1 MNKTEETLKIGL
13 ITHLFPSE
21 RDQHRGKF
29 MYDQYRAIRAIPD
42 MKLRLMVPTPRAV
55 PGTQRWKTNQ
65 SPLYQVAPTDERVV
79 YTSLPNRKKPLFI
92 QKNISKVLLQK
103 LSLEKPDILH
113 IHWLYPDG
121 LAIPALKEGGYP
133 VLLTIH
139 GSDWYKSMLF
149 PELKPLLINALQ
161 KVDRI
166 LCSGPQ
172 LKADILQELPELEDK
187 IEVIYNFIDTQ
198 IYTVPSAFESLR
210 AMEQLDWKDQQAHAL
225 CVANIRH
232 EKGID
237 VLVDALSQ
245 LQNNP
250 EYQEL
255 NHGQP
260 LLVHVIG
267 MQEKGEYLDSI
278 QERLENQPELPIILH
293 EPVSPDQLKTYYQA
307 ADFFILPSRSEG
319 FNVSLLEASSCG
331 LPIVATKV
339 GGNDLVVRSHH
350 SGKLVQ
356 AGNPEALGE
365 AILSIHSRLD
375 SFNPESIRKRI
386 VTEYDLSVLT
396 EKLRSLYSRLYSEF
410 RKTKN

>member
-1 MNKTEETLKIGL
+1 MNKTEEKLKIGL

-92 QKNISKVLLQK
+92 QKNISKALLQK
-103 LSLEKPDILH
+103 LALEKPDILH

-121 LAIPALKEGGYP
+121 LAIPALKKAGYP
-133 VLLTIH
+133 ILLTIH

-161 KVDRI
+161 RVDRI

-237 VLVDALSQ
+237 ILVDALSQ
-245 LQNNP
+245 LQKSPNF
-250 EYQEL
+250 QEL
-255 NHGQP
+255 NQGQP

-267 MQEKGEYLDSI
+267 IQEKGEYLDSI

-350 SGKLVQ
+350 SGELVE
-356 AGNPEALGE
+356 AGNPDALGK

-375 SFNPESIRKRI
+375 SFKPESIRKRI

-410 RKTKN
+410 RKAKN

>member
-1 MNKTEETLKIGL
+1 
-13 ITHLFPSE
+13 
-21 RDQHRGKF
+21 
-29 MYDQYRAIRAIPD
+29 
-42 MKLRLMVPTPRAV
+42 
-55 PGTQRWKTNQ
+55 
-65 SPLYQVAPTDERVV
+65 
-79 YTSLPNRKKPLFI
+79 
-92 QKNISKVLLQK
+92 
-103 LSLEKPDILH
+103 
-113 IHWLYPDG
+113 
-121 LAIPALKEGGYP
+121 
-133 VLLTIH
+133 
-139 GSDWYKSMLF
+139 
-149 PELKPLLINALQ
+149 
-161 KVDRI
+161 
-166 LCSGPQ
+166 
-172 LKADILQELPELEDK
+172 
-187 IEVIYNFIDTQ
+187 
-198 IYTVPSAFESLR
+198 
-210 AMEQLDWKDQQAHAL
+210 MEQLDWKDQQAHAL

>member
-1 MNKTEETLKIGL
+1 
-13 ITHLFPSE
+13 
-21 RDQHRGKF
+21 
-29 MYDQYRAIRAIPD
+29 
-42 MKLRLMVPTPRAV
+42 
-55 PGTQRWKTNQ
+55 
-65 SPLYQVAPTDERVV
+65 VAPTDERVF

-92 QKNISKVLLQK
+92 QKNISKALLQK
-103 LSLEKPDILH
+103 LALEKPDILH

-121 LAIPALKEGGYP
+121 LAIPALKEAGYP
-133 VLLTIH
+133 ILLTIH

-198 IYTVPSAFESLR
+198 IYTVPSSFESLR

-237 VLVDALSQ
+237 ILVDALSQ
-245 LQNNP
+245 LQKNP
-250 EYQEL
+250 NFQEL
-255 NHGQP
+255 NQGQP

-278 QERLENQPELPIILH
+278 KERLENQPELPIILH

-319 FNVSLLEASSCG
+319 FNVSLIEASSCG

-350 SGKLVQ
+350 SGKLVE
-356 AGNPEALGE
+356 AGNPDALSK

-375 SFNPESIRKRI
+375 SFKPESIRKRI

-410 RKTKN
+410 RKAKD

>member
-1 MNKTEETLKIGL
+1 MNKTEEKLKIGL

-55 PGTQRWKTNQ
+55 PGTQRWKMNQ

-92 QKNISKVLLQK
+92 QKNISKALLQK
-103 LSLEKPDILH
+103 LALEKPDILH

-121 LAIPALKEGGYP
+121 LAIPALKKAGYP
-133 VLLTIH
+133 ILLTIH

-172 LKADILQELPELEDK
+172 LMADILQELPELEDK

-237 VLVDALSQ
+237 ILVDALSQ
-245 LQNNP
+245 LQKSPNF
-250 EYQEL
+250 QEL
-255 NHGQP
+255 NQGQP

-267 MQEKGEYLDSI
+267 IQEKGEYLDSI

-350 SGKLVQ
+350 SGKLVE
-356 AGNPEALGE
+356 AGNPDALGK

-375 SFNPESIRKRI
+375 SFKPESIRKRI

-410 RKTKN
+410 RKAKN

>member
-13 ITHLFPSE
+13 ITHLFPSD
-21 RDQHRGKF
+21 RDPYRGKF

-42 MKLRLMVPTPRAV
+42 MKLRLIVPTPRAV

-65 SPLYQVAPTDERVV
+65 SPLHQVAPTDERVF

-92 QKNISKVLLQK
+92 QKNISKSLLQK
-103 LSLEKPDILH
+103 LAFEKPDVVH

-121 LAIPALKEGGYP
+121 LAIPALKEAGYP
-133 VLLTIH
+133 ILLTVH
-139 GSDWYKSMLF
+139 GSDWYKSIQF

-172 LKADILQELPELEDK
+172 LKADILQELPELENK

-232 EKGID
+232 EQGID
-237 VLVDALSQ
+237 ILVDALSQ
-245 LQNNP
+245 LQKDP
-250 EYQEL
+250 KFEEL
-255 NHGQP
+255 NQGQP

-278 QERLENQPELPIILH
+278 QARLENQPELPIILH

-350 SGKLVQ
+350 TGKLVE
-356 AGNPEALGE
+356 AGNPEALGK

-375 SFNPESIRKRI
+375 SFKPESIRKRI
-386 VTEYDLSVLT
+386 VSEYDLSVLT
-396 EKLRSLYSRLYSEF
+396 EKLGSLYSRLYSEF
-410 RKTKN
+410 RKAKN